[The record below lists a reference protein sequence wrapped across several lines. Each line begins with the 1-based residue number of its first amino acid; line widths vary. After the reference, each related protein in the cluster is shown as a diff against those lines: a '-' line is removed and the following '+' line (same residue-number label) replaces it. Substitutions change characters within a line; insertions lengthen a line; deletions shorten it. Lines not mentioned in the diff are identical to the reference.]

1 LAARTD
7 KIFFFREKKI
17 PRLLVFG
24 YPKQAP
30 PVGGL
35 LWSKRVSDSISELGV
50 LDVKNI
56 SSEQSIKRKLNTH
69 EILRNILPCLIMDF
83 CDAVRGFLTLPQIA
97 LLDSWGEPSIILWTL
112 LRLFRP
118 RTKIVVVFH
127 HHEPRILPGHISKL
141 KSRIVR
147 MVAECYNLL
156 IEQLTCLMV
165 RDADMILTVSRTSA
179 IQLCSL
185 YGITAI
191 HHEKKE
197 QLEEKH
203 AARGSGKIRIV
214 GTGVDRL
221 TINTTSQKD
230 IDFFCIGRIEKLE
243 GIEKIW
249 SAIRKIRPNVNFV
262 MIGRASLKEINR
274 LQSRSINHRGEVPHH
289 EKVDLYSRSKVFLF
303 PSIREGFGIAL
314 GESLHLGMNAV
325 VWKLPV
331 FDELYSKSA
340 IAKEGRIRLVEMGNY
355 ELFAK
360 EALKALEL
368 YEKKKKIVTSQ
379 PTTTTTT
386 ATTTTSSSSSS
397 ASTSTLSSDGKKT
410 AATVSVLELAELKQ
424 EDSVSKILQSW
435 EDVARK
441 VVKALSELA

>member
-1 LAARTD
+1 MAAATN
-7 KIFFFREKKI
+7 KIYSFREKKI

-24 YPKQAP
+24 YPKEAP

-35 LWSKRVSDSISELGV
+35 LWSKRVSDSISELDV
-50 LDVKNI
+50 LDIKNI

-97 LLDSWGEPSIILWTL
+97 LLDSWGEPSIILWAL
-112 LRLFRP
+112 LRLFCR

-141 KSRIVR
+141 KSRIAR
-147 MVAECYNLL
+147 MIAERYNLI
-156 IEQLTCLMV
+156 IEQLTCLMI
-165 RDADMILTVSRTSA
+165 RDSDMILTVSRTSA

-191 HHEKKE
+191 DHVKKG
-197 QLEEKH
+197 QSEEKNV
-203 AARGSGKIRIV
+203 ARGSGKIRIV

-221 TINTTSQKD
+221 TINTISQKD
-230 IDFFCIGRIEKLE
+230 IDFFCIGRIEKLD

-274 LQSRSINHRGEVPHH
+274 LRLRGINHRGEVPHQ

-325 VWKLPV
+325 VWNLPV
-331 FDELYSKSA
+331 FDELYSKST
-340 IAKEGRIRLVEMGNY
+340 IAKEGTIRLVERGNY

-360 EALKALEL
+360 EALKSLEL
-368 YEKKKKIVTSQ
+368 YEKKKKIATSHAF
-379 PTTTTTT
+379 TTTTTT
-386 ATTTTSSSSSS
+386 TTSFSSNSSS
-397 ASTSTLSSDGKKT
+397 AFSSD
-410 AATVSVLELAELKQ
+410 
-424 EDSVSKILQSW
+424 
-435 EDVARK
+435 
-441 VVKALSELA
+441 